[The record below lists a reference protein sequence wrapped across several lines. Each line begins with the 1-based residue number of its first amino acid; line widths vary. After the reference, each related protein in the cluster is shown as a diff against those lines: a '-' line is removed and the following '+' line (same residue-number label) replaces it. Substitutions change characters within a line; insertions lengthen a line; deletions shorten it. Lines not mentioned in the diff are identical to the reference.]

1 MKFSAAVLD
10 MADIEPYLRERGL
23 LSARAVVDGG
33 LRAADVSRINRVF
46 VVTAEGERCL
56 VLKHA
61 DDTGSV
67 RVAREAAV
75 LERLWSI
82 GGGELTPFLPRVVAY
97 DDAERVL
104 ILETAA
110 GARDLT
116 RHYAHGRFSRA
127 LAAQVG
133 RALAGLHE
141 LGPSAVD
148 GLPGRVDPT
157 TPLRVHQPDLRSL
170 HEMSAAAVEL
180 TAIIQSSDRLC
191 AAMDALVESRSSES
205 AIHGDVRWDN
215 CLAMRQPQSDRWA
228 RLQLIDWEVAAAG
241 DPGLDIGAFFGEY
254 LRAWLKSIPIT
265 DARDPGRLLAH
276 TALPLR
282 RMRPALRAFWEVYV
296 RHRCCSGSELTG
308 TLHRATRFAA
318 AGLLTAAL
326 EEAQMLSEL
335 PASVLFLVPLSQ
347 NILARPDEASAHLLG
362 LQASWDPA

>member
-1 MKFSAAVLD
+1 
-10 MADIEPYLRERGL
+10 
-23 LSARAVVDGG
+23 
-33 LRAADVSRINRVF
+33 
-46 VVTAEGERCL
+46 
-56 VLKHA
+56 
-61 DDTGSV
+61 
-67 RVAREAAV
+67 
-75 LERLWSI
+75 
-82 GGGELTPFLPRVVAY
+82 
-97 DDAERVL
+97 
-104 ILETAA
+104 
-110 GARDLT
+110 
-116 RHYAHGRFSRA
+116 
-127 LAAQVG
+127 
-133 RALAGLHE
+133 
-141 LGPSAVD
+141 
-148 GLPGRVDPT
+148 
-157 TPLRVHQPDLRSL
+157 
-170 HEMSAAAVEL
+170 MSAAAVEL